1 MYYFLTLSIK
11 KRLIAT
17 IEFTRR
23 FDTACGRLKQLKRT
37 EFFI

>member
-1 MYYFLTLSIK
+1 MFLFLDFKQK
-11 KRLIAT
+11 KAFNSA
-17 IEFTRR
+17 IEFSRR